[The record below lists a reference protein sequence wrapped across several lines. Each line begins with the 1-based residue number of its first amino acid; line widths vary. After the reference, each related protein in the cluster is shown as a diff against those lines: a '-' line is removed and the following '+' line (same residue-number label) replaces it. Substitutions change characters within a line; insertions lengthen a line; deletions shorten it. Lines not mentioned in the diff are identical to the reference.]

1 MYKLVISDL
10 DGTLLNENHLLSEY
24 TKKAIEKLNEKGVPF
39 FLATGRHFIDLF
51 DLKKELKLPETY
63 SISCNGARVHGP
75 NGELLISHDINDDI
89 ANEVLSLEIDAE
101 ISHSVFTDDKIYVF
115 DKKELEAYG
124 ERQHMPFE
132 FVNKDNFKVKN
143 AIKWFYHS
151 ENHDKLVKLDN
162 MIKEK
167 WGKHI
172 DTMFSMDQC
181 LEIMPK
187 HVSKGYA
194 IKEIAKLENINI
206 NEIIAFG
213 DWFNDLEMLS
223 IVGKGCIMGN
233 ASEKLKKALPNNEI
247 IGLNYEDAVAK
258 YLEKL
263 YL

>member
-213 DWFNDLEMLS
+213 DGFNDLEMLS

>member
-10 DGTLLNENHLLSEY
+10 DGTLLNEKHVLSEY

-39 FLATGRHFIDLF
+39 FLATGRHFLDLF
-51 DLKKELKLPETY
+51 DLKRELNLPETY

-75 NGELLISHDINDDI
+75 NGELLISHNIDDDI
-89 ANEVLSLEIDAE
+89 ANEVLNIELDTE

-115 DKKELEAYG
+115 DEKELEAYG

-132 FVNKDNFKVKN
+132 FVNKENFKVKKP
-143 AIKWFYHS
+143 IKWFYHC
-151 ENHDKLVKLDN
+151 ENHEKLVDLDII
-162 MIKEK
+162 IKDK
-167 WGKHI
+167 WGAHV
-172 DTMFSMDQC
+172 DTMFSMEEC

-206 NEIIAFG
+206 DDIIAFG
-213 DWFNDLEMLS
+213 DGFNDLEMLS

-233 ASEKLKKALPNNEI
+233 ASEKLKRALPNNEI
-247 IGLNYEDAVAK
+247 IGQNHEDAVAK

>member
-39 FLATGRHFIDLF
+39 FLATGRHFLDLF

-75 NGELLISHDINDDI
+75 NGELLISHNIDDDV
-89 ANEVLSLEIDAE
+89 ANQVLNLDLDSE
-101 ISHSVFTDDKIYVF
+101 ISHSVFTDDKIYIF
-115 DKKELEAYG
+115 DEKELTAYG

-132 FVNKDNFKVKN
+132 LVNKENFKVKKP
-143 AIKWFYHS
+143 IKWFYHC
-151 ENHDKLVKLDN
+151 ENHEKLLSLDKV
-162 MIKEK
+162 IKEK
-167 WGKHI
+167 WGNHV
-172 DTMFSMDQC
+172 DTMFSMEQC

-187 HVSKGYA
+187 YVSKGYA

-206 NEIIAFG
+206 DEIIAFG
-213 DWFNDLEMLS
+213 DGFNDLEMLS
-223 IVGKGCIMGN
+223 IVEKGCIMGN
-233 ASEKLKKALPNNEI
+233 ASEKLKNALPNNEI
-247 IGLNYEDAVAK
+247 IGLNHEDAVAK

>member
-24 TKKAIEKLNEKGVPF
+24 TKKVIEKLNEKGVSF
-39 FLATGRHFIDLF
+39 FLATGRHFLDLF

-75 NGELLISHDINDDI
+75 NGELLISHNIDDYV
-89 ANEVLSLEIDAE
+89 ANQVLNLDLDSE
-101 ISHSVFTDDKIYVF
+101 ISHSVFTDDKIYIF
-115 DKKELEAYG
+115 DEKELTAYG

-132 FVNKDNFKVKN
+132 LVNKENFKVKKP
-143 AIKWFYHS
+143 IKWFYHC
-151 ENHDKLVKLDN
+151 ENHEKLLSLDKV
-162 MIKEK
+162 IKEK
-167 WGKHI
+167 WGNHV
-172 DTMFSMDQC
+172 DTMFSKEQC

-206 NEIIAFG
+206 DEIIAFG
-213 DWFNDLEMLS
+213 DGFNDLEMLS

-233 ASEKLKKALPNNEI
+233 ASEKLKNALPNNEI
-247 IGLNYEDAVAK
+247 IGLNHEDAVAK